1 MVMGQWRWLQ
11 GEEEKKHRYVC
22 FFGRSKDFD
31 RQIDFSLI
39 ESSMLLPMSELSY
52 GLITKLLDFD
62 FRSRACS
69 LFKLLKEQKRVDFQ

>member
-1 MVMGQWRWLQ
+1 M
-11 GEEEKKHRYVC
+11 KKKKNIDM

-39 ESSMLLPMSELSY
+39 ESSMLLPMGELSY

-69 LFKLLKEQKRVDFQ
+69 LFKLLKEQES